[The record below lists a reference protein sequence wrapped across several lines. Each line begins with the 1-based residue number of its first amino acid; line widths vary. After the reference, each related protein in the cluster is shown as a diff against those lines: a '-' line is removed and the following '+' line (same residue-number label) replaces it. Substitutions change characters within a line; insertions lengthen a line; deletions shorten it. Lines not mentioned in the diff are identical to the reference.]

1 MDDKLTN
8 IALAKYIKVEEVEKE
23 TTKGWVE
30 WGEGN
35 AMPQYLIDL
44 YQSSP
49 VHGSLVNSISF
60 MIAGKGFK
68 SENPASQ
75 VNIAKLELDNIL
87 GSSALDLKLQGGVYW
102 ELIYSMDHTRIV
114 QVNHL
119 PYENVRLAI
128 SDEEDHVCGVWYSR
142 DWQDIRKQKNK
153 PEYVP
158 LFNPEDQSPRQVL
171 FFHLHSVGSLYYPR
185 PDYISSKDWIELTR
199 HISEYHVNNILNGF
213 FPSFHINFPN
223 GEPSP
228 EAQRL
233 ISREIERNLSG
244 TQNAGKFLI
253 TFTKGKDEAP
263 VIQPFPVTDADK
275 QYEYLS
281 KEATS
286 QIIVAHRVTSPLLMG
301 VRTDG
306 NGLGSNTDEIKAALY
321 VFTKQVIEPFQ
332 RIITDAV
339 EQILAFN
346 GVPSQVTIE
355 KNDII
360 EIAQEQGALP
370 SDTTAAA
377 PIDVASQALN
387 GAQIASLLEIIVQT
401 TANVLT
407 VPSAKAITTA
417 SFPMLSQEQINSI
430 FDNLSTTP
438 INPATV
444 LSALK
449 KKVLAAEEEENSFAP
464 TKEMA
469 AEAELGLKWREEYKR
484 GGTEVGVARARDI
497 SNMRNLSLDTV
508 ARMNSY
514 FARHE
519 VDKEALGWN
528 QGEEGFP
535 TAGRIAWQLWGG
547 DPGKDWAARILE
559 RANSQSCAGGWNDFS
574 DEQGAAFIE
583 QLKAKA
589 EYINDEWELLSD
601 EKVTDALAEEDF
613 VLQCQSLD
621 SYAKGDESERS
632 QWGDAGLYK
641 LRYAYSQN
649 LSANSRD
656 FCIEMVAMS
665 KAGAVFKYEDI
676 QQMSDDGVNGEFAPA
691 GQSEYDI
698 FRWVGGAY
706 CHHFWKRQIYFRK
719 QEKGKFLPNKGL
731 ENDKRVGNVPY
742 VKPKGIEGIAP
753 INRPGRGS
761 LKYG

>member
-1 MDDKLTN
+1 MDNITN
-8 IALAKYIKVEEVEKE
+8 LAFAKYIKVEEVEKE

-228 EAQRL
+228 EAQRI

-253 TFTKGKDEAP
+253 TFTKSKDEAP

-346 GVPSQVTIE
+346 GVPSQVIIE

-360 EIAQEQGALP
+360 EMQAE
-370 SDTTAAA
+370 TTV
-377 PIDVASQALN
+377 IQQS
-387 GAQIASLLEIIVQT
+387 E
-401 TANVLT
+401 
-407 VPSAKAITTA
+407 
-417 SFPMLSQEQINSI
+417 
-430 FDNLSTTP
+430 
-438 INPATV
+438 
-444 LSALK
+444 K
-449 KKVLAAEEEENSFAP
+449 KKIKLAEEETSFAP

-508 ARMNSY
+508 TRMNSY

-528 QGEEGFP
+528 QGEDGFP

-559 RANSQSCAGGWNDFS
+559 RANAQSCAGGWNDFS

-589 EYINDEWELLSD
+589 EYINDEWELLS
-601 EKVTDALAEEDF
+601 EERVTDALAEEDF

-691 GQSEYDI
+691 GQSSYDI

-731 ENDKRVGNVPY
+731 DNDKRVGNVPY

>member
-1 MDDKLTN
+1 
-8 IALAKYIKVEEVEKE
+8 
-23 TTKGWVE
+23 
-30 WGEGN
+30 
-35 AMPQYLIDL
+35 
-44 YQSSP
+44 
-49 VHGSLVNSISF
+49 
-60 MIAGKGFK
+60 
-68 SENPASQ
+68 
-75 VNIAKLELDNIL
+75 
-87 GSSALDLKLQGGVYW
+87 
-102 ELIYSMDHTRIV
+102 
-114 QVNHL
+114 
-119 PYENVRLAI
+119 
-128 SDEEDHVCGVWYSR
+128 
-142 DWQDIRKQKNK
+142 
-153 PEYVP
+153 
-158 LFNPEDQSPRQVL
+158 
-171 FFHLHSVGSLYYPR
+171 LHSVGSLYYPR

-213 FPSFHINFPN
+213 FPSFHINFGN

-228 EAQRL
+228 EAQR
-233 ISREIERNLSG
+233 IIMKEIEKSLSG

-253 TFTKGKDEAP
+253 TFTKSKDEAP
-263 VIQPFPVTDADK
+263 EIQPFPVTDADK
-275 QYEYLS
+275 QYQYLS
-281 KEATS
+281 TEATS

-339 EQILAFN
+339 EDILAFN
-346 GVPSQVTIE
+346 QVPSHVTIE

-370 SDTTAAA
+370 ADSTTAA

-417 SFPMLSQEQINSI
+417 SFPMLSQDQINSI

-449 KKVLAAEEEENSFAP
+449 KKVLAAEETSFAP

-497 SNMRNLSLDTV
+497 SNMRNLSIDTV
-508 ARMNSY
+508 TRMNSY
-514 FARHE
+514 FSRHE
-519 VDKEALGWN
+519 VDKQADGWN
-528 QGEEGFP
+528 DGEDGFP
-535 TAGRIAWQLWGG
+535 SAGRIAWQLWGG
-547 DPGKDWAARILE
+547 DPGRDWAARIVE
-559 RANSQSCAGGWNDFS
+559 RVKQSHQEFT
-574 DEQGAAFIE
+574 DEQGKIFIE
-583 QLKAKA
+583 RLKEKA
-589 EYINDEWELLSD
+589 EYINDEWELLSEED
-601 EKVTDALAEEDF
+601 VTDPLSEEDF
-613 VLQCQSLD
+613 VLQCQSLG

-632 QWGDAGLYK
+632 KWGDSGLYK

-656 FCIEMVAMS
+656 FCVEMVGLS

-676 QQMSDDGVNGEFAPA
+676 QQMSDDGVNGEFAPE
-691 GQSEYDI
+691 GQSTYDI
-698 FRWVGGAY
+698 FRWKGGAF

-731 ENDKRVGNVPY
+731 DNDVRVGNVPY
-742 VKPKGIEGIAP
+742 VKPKGFESVAP
-753 INRPGRGS
+753 INTPSRGS
-761 LKYG
+761 LKYS

>member
-1 MDDKLTN
+1 MDNITN
-8 IALAKYIKVEEVEKE
+8 LQLAKYIKIEEVEKE
-23 TTKGWVE
+23 SRQGWVE

-35 AMPQYLIDL
+35 MMPQYLIDL

-68 SENPASQ
+68 SENPAAQ
-75 VNIAKLELDNIL
+75 VQISKLKLDDIL
-87 GSSALDLKLQGGVYW
+87 PASALDLKLQGGVYW
-102 ELIYSMDHTRIV
+102 EVIYSMDHSKIV
-114 QVNHL
+114 KVNHL

-128 SDEEDHVCGVWYSR
+128 SDSEDEVCGVWYSR
-142 DWQDIRKQKNK
+142 DWADIRKQKNR

-158 LFNPEDQSPRQVL
+158 MFNPEDPSPRQIL
-171 FFHLHSVGSLYYPR
+171 FFHMHSVGSLYYPR

-213 FPSFHINFPN
+213 FPSFHINFGN

-228 EAQRL
+228 EAQRM
-233 ISREIERNLSG
+233 IMNEIERNISG

-253 TFTKGKDEAP
+253 TFSKSKDESP
-263 VIQPFPVTDADK
+263 EIQPFPVTDADK
-275 QYEYLS
+275 QYQYLS
-281 KEATS
+281 TEATS

-339 EQILAFN
+339 QDILAYN
-346 GVPSQVTIE
+346 GTPATVTIE

-360 EIAQEQGALP
+360 EIAQEAGVVSGPAD
-370 SDTTAAA
+370 SAAA
-377 PIDVASQALN
+377 PVDVASQALN

-407 VPSAKAITTA
+407 VPSAKAITVA
-417 SFPMLSQEQINSI
+417 SFPMLSPEQINSI
-430 FDNLSTTP
+430 FDNLSSTP

-444 LSALK
+444 LSSIK
-449 KKVLAAEEEENSFAP
+449 KKDS
-464 TKEMA
+464 
-469 AEAELGLKWREEYKR
+469 AELMCCS
-484 GGTEVGVARARDI
+484 ADQ
-497 SNMRNLSLDTV
+497 M
-508 ARMNSY
+508 
-514 FARHE
+514 
-519 VDKEALGWN
+519 
-528 QGEEGFP
+528 
-535 TAGRIAWQLWGG
+535 
-547 DPGKDWAARILE
+547 
-559 RANSQSCAGGWNDFS
+559 DFT
-574 DEQGAAFIE
+574 DEQGQIFIE
-583 QLKAKA
+583 KLKEKA
-589 EYINDEWELLSD
+589 EYISDEWELLSEED
-601 EKVTDALAEEDF
+601 VTDADAEKDF
-613 VLQCQSLD
+613 VFQCQSLG
-621 SYAKGDESERS
+621 SYANGDESERS
-632 QWGDAGLYK
+632 KWGDAGLYK

-656 FCIEMVAMS
+656 FCIEMVGMS

-676 QQMSDDGVNGEFAPA
+676 QKMSDAGVNGEFAPE
-691 GQSEYDI
+691 GQSTYDI
-698 FRWVGGAY
+698 FRYVGGAY
-706 CHHFWKRQIYFRK
+706 CHHVWKRQIYFRK
-719 QEKGKFLPNKGL
+719 QSKGKFLPNKGL

-761 LKYG
+761 LKYS

>member
-1 MDDKLTN
+1 MDKN
-8 IALAKYIKVEEVEKE
+8 IANLAFARYIKVEEVEKE

-35 AMPQYLIDL
+35 SMPNYLIDL

-68 SENPASQ
+68 SENPSSQ
-75 VNIAKLELDNIL
+75 VNIAKLELDSIL
-87 GSSALDLKLQGGVYW
+87 GSTALDLKLQGGVYW
-102 ELIYSMDHTRIV
+102 EVIYSMDHTRIV
-114 QVNHL
+114 KVNHL

-128 SDEEDHVCGVWYSR
+128 SDEEDKVCGVYYSR
-142 DWQDIRKQKNK
+142 DWMDIRKGKNR

-158 LFNPEDQSPRQVL
+158 LFNPEDPSPRQVL
-171 FFHLHSVGSLYYPR
+171 FFHLHSVGSMYYPR

-213 FPSFHINFPN
+213 FPSFHINFAN

-228 EAQRL
+228 EAQRM
-233 ISREIERNLSG
+233 ISREIEKNLSG
-244 TQNAGKFLI
+244 THNAGKFLI
-253 TFTKGKDEAP
+253 TFTKSKDEAP
-263 VIQPFPVTDADK
+263 NIQAFPITDADK

-332 RIITDAV
+332 RIITGAV
-339 EQILAFN
+339 EDILAFN
-346 GVPSQVTIE
+346 QVPSKVIIE

-360 EIAQEQGALP
+360 EMKEN
-370 SDTTAAA
+370 
-377 PIDVASQALN
+377 VA
-387 GAQIASLLEIIVQT
+387 IVQQ
-401 TANVLT
+401 
-407 VPSAKAITTA
+407 S
-417 SFPMLSQEQINSI
+417 E
-430 FDNLSTTP
+430 
-438 INPATV
+438 
-444 LSALK
+444 K
-449 KKVLAAEEEENSFAP
+449 KKLIHAEDSFAP

-469 AEAELGLKWREEYKR
+469 AEAELGLKWREQYKR

-497 SNMRNLSLDTV
+497 SNLRNLSLDTV
-508 ARMNSY
+508 TRMNSY

-519 VDKEALGWN
+519 VDKQAEGWN
-528 QGEEGFP
+528 VGEDGYP
-535 TAGRIAWQLWGG
+535 SAGRIAWQLWGG
-547 DPGKDWAARILE
+547 DPGRDWAARILE
-559 RANSQSCAGGWNDFS
+559 RTEQCHHDFS
-574 DEQGAAFIE
+574 DEQGATFIE
-583 QLKAKA
+583 KLKAKA
-589 EYINDEWELLSD
+589 EYINDEWELLSEED
-601 EKVTDALAEEDF
+601 VTDPLAEEDF

-632 QWGDAGLYK
+632 QWGDSGLYK

-676 QQMSDDGVNGEFAPA
+676 QVMSDDGVNGEFAPQ
-691 GQSEYDI
+691 GQSSYDI
-698 FRWVGGAY
+698 FRWKGGAF

-719 QEKGKFLPNKGL
+719 QEKGRFLPNKGL
-731 ENDKRVGNVPY
+731 DNDKRVGNVPY
-742 VKPKGIEGIAP
+742 VKPKGFESVAP
-753 INRPGRGS
+753 INTPSRGS
-761 LKYG
+761 LKYS

>member
-1 MDDKLTN
+1 MDNITN
-8 IALAKYIKVEEVEKE
+8 LAFAKYIKVEEVEKE

-253 TFTKGKDEAP
+253 TFTKSKDEAP

-360 EIAQEQGALP
+360 EMQAE
-370 SDTTAAA
+370 TTV
-377 PIDVASQALN
+377 IQQS
-387 GAQIASLLEIIVQT
+387 E
-401 TANVLT
+401 
-407 VPSAKAITTA
+407 
-417 SFPMLSQEQINSI
+417 
-430 FDNLSTTP
+430 
-438 INPATV
+438 
-444 LSALK
+444 K
-449 KKVLAAEEEENSFAP
+449 KKIKLAEEENSFAP

-508 ARMNSY
+508 TRMNSY

-547 DPGKDWAARILE
+547 DPGKDWAARIVE
-559 RANSQSCAGGWNDFS
+559 RTKQSHQEFT
-574 DEQGAAFIE
+574 DEQGAIFIE
-583 QLKAKA
+583 KLKAKA
-589 EYINDEWELLSD
+589 EYINDEWELLS
-601 EKVTDALAEEDF
+601 EERVTDALAEEDF

-731 ENDKRVGNVPY
+731 DNDKRVGNVPY

>member
-23 TTKGWVE
+23 TNKGWVE
-30 WGEGN
+30 WGEQN
-35 AMPQYLIDL
+35 SMPNYLIDL

-68 SENPASQ
+68 TDNPTGQ
-75 VNIAKLELDNIL
+75 VQISKLKLDDIL
-87 GSSALDLKLQGGVYW
+87 GASALDLKLQGGVYW

-119 PYENVRLAI
+119 PFENVRLAI
-128 SDEEDHVCGVWYSR
+128 SDEEDHVCGVYYSR
-142 DWQDIRKQKNK
+142 DWQDIRKQRNR

-158 LFNPEDQSPRQVL
+158 LFNPEDPSPRQVL

-213 FPSFHINFPN
+213 FPSFHINFGN

-228 EAQRL
+228 EAQRM
-233 ISREIERNLSG
+233 IMKEIEKNLSG

-253 TFTKGKDEAP
+253 TFTKSKDEAP
-263 VIQPFPVTDADK
+263 EIQPFPVTDADK
-275 QYEYLS
+275 QYQYLS
-281 KEATS
+281 TEATS

-332 RIITDAV
+332 RIITNAV
-339 EQILAFN
+339 EDILAFN
-346 GVPSQVTIE
+346 QVPSKVTIE

-360 EIAQEQGALP
+360 EMKEE
-370 SDTTAAA
+370 AA
-377 PIDVASQALN
+377 
-387 GAQIASLLEIIVQT
+387 IVQQ
-401 TANVLT
+401 
-407 VPSAKAITTA
+407 S
-417 SFPMLSQEQINSI
+417 E
-430 FDNLSTTP
+430 
-438 INPATV
+438 
-444 LSALK
+444 K
-449 KKVLAAEEEENSFAP
+449 KKLKLAEEDSFAP

-469 AEAELGLKWREEYKR
+469 AEAELGLKWREEYGR

-508 ARMNSY
+508 TRMNSY
-514 FARHE
+514 FSRHE
-519 VDKEALGWN
+519 VDKEAEGWN
-528 QGEEGFP
+528 DGEDGFP

-547 DPGKDWAARILE
+547 DPGRDWAARILE
-559 RANSQSCAGGWNDFS
+559 RANAQSCASGWNDFS

-589 EYINDEWELLSD
+589 EYINDEWELLSEED
-601 EKVTDALAEEDF
+601 VTDPLAEEDF

-621 SYAKGDESERS
+621 NYAKGDESERS
-632 QWGDAGLYK
+632 KWGDSGLYK

-676 QQMSDDGVNGEFAPA
+676 QQMSDDGVNGEFAPE
-691 GQSEYDI
+691 GQSSYDI
-698 FRWVGGAY
+698 FRWKGGAF
-706 CHHFWKRQIYFRK
+706 CHHYWKRQIYFRK

-731 ENDKRVGNVPY
+731 ENDTRVGNVPY
-742 VKPKGIEGIAP
+742 VKPKGFESVAP
-753 INRPGRGS
+753 INTPSRGS
-761 LKYG
+761 LKYS

>member
-119 PYENVRLAI
+119 PFENVRLAI

-346 GVPSQVTIE
+346 GVPSKVIIE

-360 EIAQEQGALP
+360 EMQAE
-370 SDTTAAA
+370 TTV
-377 PIDVASQALN
+377 IQQS
-387 GAQIASLLEIIVQT
+387 E
-401 TANVLT
+401 
-407 VPSAKAITTA
+407 
-417 SFPMLSQEQINSI
+417 
-430 FDNLSTTP
+430 
-438 INPATV
+438 
-444 LSALK
+444 K
-449 KKVLAAEEEENSFAP
+449 KKIKLAEEENSFAP

-706 CHHFWKRQIYFRK
+706 CHHHWRRQIYFRK

-731 ENDKRVGNVPY
+731 DNDKRVGNVPY

>member
-119 PYENVRLAI
+119 PFENVRLAI

-253 TFTKGKDEAP
+253 TFTKSKDEAP
-263 VIQPFPVTDADK
+263 VIQSFPVTDADK

-346 GVPSQVTIE
+346 GVPSQVIIE

-360 EIAQEQGALP
+360 EMQAE
-370 SDTTAAA
+370 TTV
-377 PIDVASQALN
+377 IQQS
-387 GAQIASLLEIIVQT
+387 E
-401 TANVLT
+401 
-407 VPSAKAITTA
+407 
-417 SFPMLSQEQINSI
+417 
-430 FDNLSTTP
+430 
-438 INPATV
+438 
-444 LSALK
+444 K
-449 KKVLAAEEEENSFAP
+449 KKIKLAEEETSFAP

-508 ARMNSY
+508 TRMNSY

-528 QGEEGFP
+528 QGEDGFP

-559 RANSQSCAGGWNDFS
+559 RANAQSCAGGWNDFS

-589 EYINDEWELLSD
+589 EYINDEWELLS
-601 EKVTDALAEEDF
+601 EERVTDALAEEDF

-706 CHHFWKRQIYFRK
+706 CHHHWRRQIYFRK

-731 ENDKRVGNVPY
+731 DNDKRVGNVPY

>member
-1 MDDKLTN
+1 MDNNLTN
-8 IALAKYIKVEEVEKE
+8 LAFSRYIKVEEVEKE
-23 TTKGWVE
+23 TTRGWVE

-35 AMPQYLIDL
+35 SMPNYLIDL

-75 VNIAKLELDNIL
+75 VNIAKLELDSIL
-87 GSSALDLKLQGGVYW
+87 GSTALDLKLQGGVYW
-102 ELIYSMDHTRIV
+102 EVIYSMDHTRIV
-114 QVNHL
+114 KVNHL

-128 SDEEDHVCGVWYSR
+128 SDSEDHVCGVWYSR
-142 DWQDIRKQKNK
+142 DWMDIRKQKNK

-158 LFNPEDQSPRQVL
+158 LFNPEDPSPRQVI
-171 FFHLHSVGSLYYPR
+171 FFHLHSVGSMYYPR

-213 FPSFHINFPN
+213 FPSFHINFAN

-228 EAQRL
+228 EAQRM

-244 TQNAGKFLI
+244 THNAGKFLI
-253 TFTKGKDEAP
+253 TFTKNKEEAP
-263 VIQPFPVTDADK
+263 NIQAFPITDADK

-332 RIITDAV
+332 RIITTAV
-339 EQILAFN
+339 EEILAFN
-346 GVPSQVTIE
+346 GVPSQVIIE

-360 EIAQEQGALP
+360 EIAQEAGAVSGP
-370 SDTTAAA
+370 AETTAA

-407 VPSAKAITTA
+407 VPSAKAITLA
-417 SFPMLSQEQINSI
+417 SFPMLSLEQINSI
-430 FDNLSTTP
+430 FDNLSSTP

-444 LSALK
+444 LSSIK
-449 KKVLAAEEEENSFAP
+449 KKDDAALMCCS
-464 TKEMA
+464 
-469 AEAELGLKWREEYKR
+469 AE
-484 GGTEVGVARARDI
+484 
-497 SNMRNLSLDTV
+497 
-508 ARMNSY
+508 
-514 FARHE
+514 
-519 VDKEALGWN
+519 
-528 QGEEGFP
+528 Q
-535 TAGRIAWQLWGG
+535 Q
-547 DPGKDWAARILE
+547 
-559 RANSQSCAGGWNDFS
+559 DFT
-574 DEQGAAFIE
+574 DEQGKVFIE
-583 QLKAKA
+583 QLKEKA
-589 EYINDEWELLSD
+589 EYINDEWELLSEED
-601 EKVTDALAEEDF
+601 VTDVDAESEF

-621 SYAKGDESERS
+621 SYAKGDESTRS
-632 QWGDAGLYK
+632 QWGDSGLYK

-676 QQMSDDGVNGEFAPA
+676 QQMSDAGVNGEFAPA
-691 GQSEYDI
+691 GQSTYDI
-698 FRWVGGAY
+698 FRFVGGAY
-706 CHHFWKRQIYFRK
+706 CHHVWKRQIYFRK
-719 QEKGKFLPNKGL
+719 QEKGRFLPNKGL

-761 LKYG
+761 LKYS

>member
-1 MDDKLTN
+1 MDNITN
-8 IALAKYIKVEEVEKE
+8 LQFAKYIKVEEVEKE
-23 TTKGWVE
+23 TTRGWVE

-35 AMPQYLIDL
+35 SMPNYLIDL

-75 VNIAKLELDNIL
+75 VNIAKLELDSIL

-102 ELIYSMDHTRIV
+102 EVIYSMDHTRIV
-114 QVNHL
+114 KVNHL

-128 SDEEDHVCGVWYSR
+128 SDSEDHVCGVWYSR
-142 DWQDIRKQKNK
+142 DWMDIRKAKNK

-158 LFNPEDQSPRQVL
+158 LFNPEDPSPRQVL
-171 FFHLHSVGSLYYPR
+171 FFHLHSVGSMYYPR

-213 FPSFHINFPN
+213 FPSFHINFAN

-228 EAQRL
+228 EAQRM
-233 ISREIERNLSG
+233 ISKEIERNLSG
-244 TQNAGKFLI
+244 THNAGKFLI
-253 TFTKGKDEAP
+253 TFTKNKEEAP
-263 VIQPFPVTDADK
+263 NIQAFPITDADK

-332 RIITDAV
+332 RIITGAV
-339 EQILAFN
+339 EEILAFN
-346 GVPSQVTIE
+346 QVPSKVTIE

-360 EIAQEQGALP
+360 EMSE
-370 SDTTAAA
+370 
-377 PIDVASQALN
+377 
-387 GAQIASLLEIIVQT
+387 
-401 TANVLT
+401 
-407 VPSAKAITTA
+407 
-417 SFPMLSQEQINSI
+417 
-430 FDNLSTTP
+430 
-438 INPATV
+438 PATV
-444 LSALK
+444 VKQSEK
-449 KKVLAAEEEENSFAP
+449 KKNILAHVAQAAEVNSFAP

-469 AEAELGLKWREEYKR
+469 AEAELGLKWREEYGR

-508 ARMNSY
+508 TRMNSY
-514 FARHE
+514 FSRHA
-519 VDKEALGWN
+519 VDKEASGWN
-528 QGEEGFP
+528 QGEDGFP
-535 TAGRIAWQLWGG
+535 SAGRIAWQLWGG
-547 DPGKDWAARILE
+547 DPGQDWAARILE
-559 RANSQSCAGGWNDFS
+559 RTTQSKQDFT
-574 DEQGAAFIE
+574 DEQGKIFIE
-583 QLKAKA
+583 RLKEKA
-589 EYINDEWELLSD
+589 EYISDEWELLSEED
-601 EKVTDALAEEDF
+601 VTDPLAEEDF

-632 QWGDAGLYK
+632 QWGDSGLYK

-656 FCIEMVAMS
+656 FCIEMVGMS
-665 KAGAVFKYEDI
+665 KDGAVFKYEDI
-676 QQMSDDGVNGEFAPA
+676 QQMSDDGVNGEFAPT
-691 GQSEYDI
+691 GQSSYDI
-698 FRWVGGAY
+698 FRWKGGAF

-719 QEKGKFLPNKGL
+719 QEKGRFLPNKGL
-731 ENDKRVGNVPY
+731 DNDKRVGNVPY
-742 VKPKGIEGIAP
+742 VKPKGFESIAP
-753 INRPGRGS
+753 INTPSRGS
-761 LKYG
+761 LKYS

>member
-1 MDDKLTN
+1 MDNITN
-8 IALAKYIKVEEVEKE
+8 LAFAKYIKVEEVEKE
-23 TTKGWVE
+23 TTRGWVE

-119 PYENVRLAI
+119 PFENVRLAI

-213 FPSFHINFPN
+213 FPSFHINFAN

-228 EAQRL
+228 EAQRM

-253 TFTKGKDEAP
+253 TFTKNKDEAP

-360 EIAQEQGALP
+360 EMQAE
-370 SDTTAAA
+370 TTV
-377 PIDVASQALN
+377 IQQS
-387 GAQIASLLEIIVQT
+387 E
-401 TANVLT
+401 
-407 VPSAKAITTA
+407 
-417 SFPMLSQEQINSI
+417 
-430 FDNLSTTP
+430 
-438 INPATV
+438 
-444 LSALK
+444 K
-449 KKVLAAEEEENSFAP
+449 KKIILAEEETSFAP

-508 ARMNSY
+508 TRMNSY

-519 VDKEALGWN
+519 VDKEAEGWN
-528 QGEEGFP
+528 EGEDGFP

-547 DPGKDWAARILE
+547 DPGKEWAARILE
-559 RANSQSCAGGWNDFS
+559 RANAQSCAGGWNDFS

-601 EKVTDALAEEDF
+601 EKVTDPLAEEDF

-621 SYAKGDESERS
+621 SYAKGDESARS
-632 QWGDAGLYK
+632 QWGDSGLYK

-691 GQSEYDI
+691 GQSSYDI
-698 FRWVGGAY
+698 FRWVGGSF
-706 CHHFWKRQIYFRK
+706 CHHYWKRQIYFRK
-719 QEKGKFLPNKGL
+719 QEKGRFLPNKGL
-731 ENDKRVGNVPY
+731 DNDKRVGNVPY

-761 LKYG
+761 LKYS

>member
-1 MDDKLTN
+1 MRLQLLTHHQTTYTMDDKLTN

-23 TTKGWVE
+23 TNKGWVE

-35 AMPQYLIDL
+35 SMPNYLIDL

-68 SENPASQ
+68 TDNPTGQ
-75 VNIAKLELDNIL
+75 VQIAKLKLDDIL
-87 GSSALDLKLQGGVYW
+87 GASALDLKLQGGVYW

-128 SDEEDHVCGVWYSR
+128 SDEEDHVCGVYYSR
-142 DWQDIRKQKNK
+142 DWQDIRKQRNR

-158 LFNPEDQSPRQVL
+158 LFNPEDPSPRQVL

-213 FPSFHINFPN
+213 FPSFHINFGN

-228 EAQRL
+228 EAQRM
-233 ISREIERNLSG
+233 IMKEIEKNLSG

-253 TFTKGKDEAP
+253 TFTKSKDEAP
-263 VIQPFPVTDADK
+263 EIQPFPVTDADK
-275 QYEYLS
+275 QYQYLS
-281 KEATS
+281 TEATS

-332 RIITDAV
+332 RIITNAV
-339 EQILAFN
+339 EDILAFN
-346 GVPSQVTIE
+346 QVPSKVTIE

-360 EIAQEQGALP
+360 EMKEE
-370 SDTTAAA
+370 AA
-377 PIDVASQALN
+377 
-387 GAQIASLLEIIVQT
+387 IVQQ
-401 TANVLT
+401 
-407 VPSAKAITTA
+407 S
-417 SFPMLSQEQINSI
+417 E
-430 FDNLSTTP
+430 
-438 INPATV
+438 
-444 LSALK
+444 K
-449 KKVLAAEEEENSFAP
+449 KKLKLAEEDSFAP

-469 AEAELGLKWREEYKR
+469 AEAELGLKWREEYGR

-508 ARMNSY
+508 TRMNSY
-514 FARHE
+514 FSRHE
-519 VDKEALGWN
+519 VDKEADGWN
-528 QGEEGFP
+528 DGEDGFP

-547 DPGKDWAARILE
+547 DPGRDCAARIVE
-559 RANSQSCAGGWNDFS
+559 RTKQSHQEFTD
-574 DEQGAAFIE
+574 DQGKIFIE
-583 QLKAKA
+583 KLKEKA
-589 EYINDEWELLSD
+589 EYINDEWELLSEED
-601 EKVTDALAEEDF
+601 VTDPLAEEDF
-613 VLQCQSLD
+613 ILQCQSLD

-632 QWGDAGLYK
+632 KWGDSGLYK

-656 FCIEMVAMS
+656 FCIEMVGMS

-676 QQMSDDGVNGEFAPA
+676 QQMSDDGVNGEFAPE
-691 GQSEYDI
+691 GQSSYDI
-698 FRWVGGAY
+698 FRWKGGAF
-706 CHHFWKRQIYFRK
+706 CHHYWKRQIYFRK

-731 ENDKRVGNVPY
+731 ENDTRVGNVPY
-742 VKPKGIEGIAP
+742 VKPKGFESVAP
-753 INRPGRGS
+753 INTPSRGS
-761 LKYG
+761 LKYS

>member
-35 AMPQYLIDL
+35 AMPNYLIDL

-68 SENPASQ
+68 TDNPSGQ
-75 VNIAKLELDNIL
+75 VQLSKLQLDKIL
-87 GSSALDLKLQGGVYW
+87 GASALDLKLQGGVYW
-102 ELIYSMDHTRIV
+102 ELIYSMDHTKIV

-128 SDEEDHVCGVWYSR
+128 SDEHDEVCGVWYSR
-142 DWQDIRKQKNK
+142 DWQDIRKQKNR

-158 LFNPEDQSPRQVL
+158 LFNPSDPSPRQVL

-213 FPSFHINFPN
+213 FPSFHISFVN

-228 EAQRL
+228 EAQRT
-233 ISREIERNLSG
+233 IMKEIERNLSG

-253 TFTKGKDEAP
+253 TFNKNKEEAP
-263 VIQPFPVTDADK
+263 QIQPFPVTDADK
-275 QYEYLS
+275 QYQYLS
-281 KEATS
+281 TEATS

-306 NGLGSNTDEIKAALY
+306 NGLGSNKDEIKAALY

-339 EQILAFN
+339 EEILAFN
-346 GVPSQVTIE
+346 GVPSSVTIE

-360 EIAQEQGALP
+360 EMNEAPAV
-370 SDTTAAA
+370 TT
-377 PIDVASQALN
+377 
-387 GAQIASLLEIIVQT
+387 VQQ
-401 TANVLT
+401 
-407 VPSAKAITTA
+407 S
-417 SFPMLSQEQINSI
+417 E
-430 FDNLSTTP
+430 
-438 INPATV
+438 
-444 LSALK
+444 K
-449 KKVLAAEEEENSFAP
+449 KKIKLAEESFSP

-469 AEAELGLKWREEYKR
+469 AEAELGLKWREEYGR

-508 ARMNSY
+508 TRMNSY
-514 FARHE
+514 FLRHE
-519 VDKEALGWN
+519 VDKEATGWN
-528 QGEEGFP
+528 DGEDGFP
-535 TAGRIAWQLWGG
+535 SAGRIAWQLWGG
-547 DPGKDWAARILE
+547 DPGKEWAARILE
-559 RANSQSCAGGWNDFS
+559 RTEQSCQTFS
-574 DEQGAAFIE
+574 DDQGKIFIE
-583 QLKAKA
+583 KLKEKA
-589 EYINDEWELLSD
+589 EYINDEWELLSEED
-601 EKVTDALAEEDF
+601 VTDPIAEEDF

-621 SYAKGDESERS
+621 SYANGDESERS
-632 QWGDAGLYK
+632 QWGDSGLYK

-656 FCIEMVAMS
+656 FCVEMVAMS

-676 QQMSDDGVNGEFAPA
+676 QAMSDDGVNGEFAPE
-691 GQSEYDI
+691 GQSSYSI
-698 FRWVGGAY
+698 FRWKGGVY
-706 CHHFWKRQIYFRK
+706 CHHYWKRQIYFRK

-742 VKPKGIEGIAP
+742 VKPKGFESVAP
-753 INRPGRGS
+753 INTPSRGS
-761 LKYG
+761 LKYS

>member
-1 MDDKLTN
+1 MDNNLTN
-8 IALAKYIKVEEVEKE
+8 LAFAKYIKVEEVEKE

-35 AMPQYLIDL
+35 AMPNYLIDL

-75 VNIAKLELDNIL
+75 VEIAKLELDSIL
-87 GSSALDLKLQGGVYW
+87 GSTALDLKLQGGVYW
-102 ELIYSMDHTRIV
+102 EVIYSMDHTRIV
-114 QVNHL
+114 KVNHL

-128 SDEEDHVCGVWYSR
+128 SDNEDHVCGVWYSR
-142 DWQDIRKQKNK
+142 DWMDIRKQKNK

-158 LFNPEDQSPRQVL
+158 LFNPEDPSPRQVL
-171 FFHLHSVGSLYYPR
+171 FFHLHSVGSMYYPR

-213 FPSFHINFPN
+213 FPSFHINFAN

-228 EAQRL
+228 EAQRM

-244 TQNAGKFLI
+244 THNAGKFLI
-253 TFTKGKDEAP
+253 TFTKNKEEAP
-263 VIQPFPVTDADK
+263 NIQAFPITDADK

-332 RIITDAV
+332 RIITTAV
-339 EQILAFN
+339 EEILAFN
-346 GVPSQVTIE
+346 GVPSEVTIE

-360 EIAQEQGALP
+360 EMQENV
-370 SDTTAAA
+370 T
-377 PIDVASQALN
+377 V
-387 GAQIASLLEIIVQT
+387 VQQ
-401 TANVLT
+401 
-407 VPSAKAITTA
+407 SA
-417 SFPMLSQEQINSI
+417 E
-430 FDNLSTTP
+430 
-438 INPATV
+438 
-444 LSALK
+444 K
-449 KKVLAAEEEENSFAP
+449 KKLIHAEDSFAP

-469 AEAELGLKWREEYKR
+469 AEAELGLKWREEYGR

-497 SNMRNLSLDTV
+497 SNLRNLSLDTV
-508 ARMNSY
+508 QRMNSY
-514 FARHE
+514 FSRHE
-519 VDKEALGWN
+519 VDKEASGWN
-528 QGEEGFP
+528 QGEDGFP
-535 TAGRIAWQLWGG
+535 SAGRVAWQLWGG
-547 DPGKDWAARILE
+547 DPGQEWAARILE
-559 RANSQSCAGGWNDFS
+559 RTELSHQDFS
-574 DEQGAAFIE
+574 DEQGKVFIE
-583 QLKAKA
+583 KLKEKA
-589 EYINDEWELLSD
+589 EYINDEWELLSEED
-601 EKVTDALAEEDF
+601 VTDPLAEEDF

-621 SYAKGDESERS
+621 SYAKGDESTRS
-632 QWGDAGLYK
+632 QWGDSGLYK

-676 QQMSDDGVNGEFAPA
+676 QQMSDAGVNGEFAPE
-691 GQSEYDI
+691 GQSTYDI
-698 FRWVGGAY
+698 FRWKGGAF

-719 QEKGKFLPNKGL
+719 QEKGRFLPNKGL
-731 ENDKRVGNVPY
+731 DNDKRVGNVPY
-742 VKPKGIEGIAP
+742 VKPKGFESIAP
-753 INRPGRGS
+753 INTPSRGS
-761 LKYG
+761 LKYS

>member
-1 MDDKLTN
+1 MDNITN
-8 IALAKYIKVEEVEKE
+8 LAFAKYIKVEEVEKE

-119 PYENVRLAI
+119 PFENVRLAI

-228 EAQRL
+228 EAQRI

-253 TFTKGKDEAP
+253 TFTKSKDEAP

-360 EIAQEQGALP
+360 EMQAE
-370 SDTTAAA
+370 TTV
-377 PIDVASQALN
+377 IQQS
-387 GAQIASLLEIIVQT
+387 E
-401 TANVLT
+401 
-407 VPSAKAITTA
+407 
-417 SFPMLSQEQINSI
+417 
-430 FDNLSTTP
+430 
-438 INPATV
+438 
-444 LSALK
+444 K
-449 KKVLAAEEEENSFAP
+449 KKIILAEEETSFAP

-508 ARMNSY
+508 TRMNSY

-589 EYINDEWELLSD
+589 EYIDDEWELLSD
-601 EKVTDALAEEDF
+601 EKVTDPLAEEDF

-691 GQSEYDI
+691 GQSSYDI
-698 FRWVGGAY
+698 FRWVGGAF
-706 CHHFWKRQIYFRK
+706 CHHHWRRQIYFRK

-731 ENDKRVGNVPY
+731 DNDKRVGNVPY

>member
-119 PYENVRLAI
+119 PFENVRLAI
-128 SDEEDHVCGVWYSR
+128 SDEEDKVVGVWYSR
-142 DWQDIRKQKNK
+142 DWQDIRKQKNR

-360 EIAQEQGALP
+360 EMQAE
-370 SDTTAAA
+370 TTV
-377 PIDVASQALN
+377 IQQS
-387 GAQIASLLEIIVQT
+387 E
-401 TANVLT
+401 
-407 VPSAKAITTA
+407 
-417 SFPMLSQEQINSI
+417 
-430 FDNLSTTP
+430 
-438 INPATV
+438 
-444 LSALK
+444 K
-449 KKVLAAEEEENSFAP
+449 KKVLAAEEEETSFAP

-508 ARMNSY
+508 TRMNSY

-528 QGEEGFP
+528 QGEDGFP

-547 DPGKDWAARILE
+547 DPGKEWAARILE
-559 RANSQSCAGGWNDFS
+559 RANAQSCAGGWNDFS

-601 EKVTDALAEEDF
+601 EKVTDPLAEEDF

-691 GQSEYDI
+691 GQSSYDI
-698 FRWVGGAY
+698 FRWVGGAF
-706 CHHFWKRQIYFRK
+706 CHHHWRRQIYFRK

-731 ENDKRVGNVPY
+731 DNDKRVGNVPY

>member
-1 MDDKLTN
+1 MDNITN
-8 IALAKYIKVEEVEKE
+8 LQLAKYIKIEEVEKE
-23 TTKGWVE
+23 SRQGWVE

-35 AMPQYLIDL
+35 MMPQYLIDL

-68 SENPASQ
+68 SENPAAQ
-75 VNIAKLELDNIL
+75 VQIAKLKLDDIL
-87 GSSALDLKLQGGVYW
+87 PASALDLKLQGGVYW
-102 ELIYSMDHTRIV
+102 EVIYSMDHSKIV
-114 QVNHL
+114 KVNHL

-128 SDEEDHVCGVWYSR
+128 TDSEDHVCGVWYSR
-142 DWQDIRKQKNK
+142 DWADIRKQKNR

-158 LFNPEDQSPRQVL
+158 MFNPEDASPRQVL
-171 FFHLHSVGSLYYPR
+171 FFHMHSVGSLYYPR

-213 FPSFHINFPN
+213 FPSFHINFGN

-228 EAQRL
+228 EAQRM
-233 ISREIERNLSG
+233 IMNEIERNISG

-253 TFTKGKDEAP
+253 TFSKSKDESP
-263 VIQPFPVTDADK
+263 DIQPFPVTDADK
-275 QYEYLS
+275 QYQYLS
-281 KEATS
+281 TEATS

-339 EQILAFN
+339 QDILAYN
-346 GVPSQVTIE
+346 GTPATVTIE

-360 EIAQEQGALP
+360 EIAQEAGVVSGPA
-370 SDTTAAA
+370 DTAAA
-377 PIDVASQALN
+377 PVDVASQALN
-387 GAQIASLLEIIVQT
+387 SAQIASLLEIIVQT

-407 VPSAKAITTA
+407 VPSAKAITVA
-417 SFPMLSQEQINSI
+417 SFPMLSPEQINSI
-430 FDNLSTTP
+430 FDNLSSTP

-444 LSALK
+444 LSSIK
-449 KKVLAAEEEENSFAP
+449 KKDS
-464 TKEMA
+464 
-469 AEAELGLKWREEYKR
+469 AELMCCS
-484 GGTEVGVARARDI
+484 ADQ
-497 SNMRNLSLDTV
+497 M
-508 ARMNSY
+508 
-514 FARHE
+514 
-519 VDKEALGWN
+519 
-528 QGEEGFP
+528 
-535 TAGRIAWQLWGG
+535 
-547 DPGKDWAARILE
+547 
-559 RANSQSCAGGWNDFS
+559 DFT
-574 DEQGAAFIE
+574 DEQGKIFIE
-583 QLKAKA
+583 KLKEKA
-589 EYINDEWELLSD
+589 EYISDQWELLSEED
-601 EKVTDALAEEDF
+601 VIDADAEKDF

-621 SYAKGDESERS
+621 SYAKGDESDRS

-649 LSANSRD
+649 LTANSRD
-656 FCIEMVAMS
+656 FCIEMVGMS

-676 QQMSDDGVNGEFAPA
+676 QDMSDAGVNGEFAPE
-691 GQSEYDI
+691 GQSTYDI
-698 FRWVGGAY
+698 FRYVGGSY

-719 QEKGKFLPNKGL
+719 QEKGRFLPNKGL

-742 VKPKGIEGIAP
+742 VKPKGIEAIAP

-761 LKYG
+761 LKYS

>member
-1 MDDKLTN
+1 MDNNVTN
-8 IALAKYIKVEEVEKE
+8 LAFARYIKVEEVEKE

-75 VNIAKLELDNIL
+75 VNMAKLQLDSIL

-128 SDEEDHVCGVWYSR
+128 SDEEDKVVGVWYSR

-158 LFNPEDQSPRQVL
+158 LFNPEDQAPRQVL

-199 HISEYHVNNILNGF
+199 HISEYHVNNIFNGF
-213 FPSFHINFPN
+213 FPSFHINFAN

-228 EAQRL
+228 EAQRM

-253 TFTKGKDEAP
+253 TFTKNKDEAP

-332 RIITDAV
+332 RIITTAV

-346 GVPSQVTIE
+346 GVPSEVVIE

-360 EIAQEQGALP
+360 EIAQEEGALP
-370 SDTTAAA
+370 ADTTAAA

-417 SFPMLSQEQINSI
+417 SFPMLTPEQINSI
-430 FDNLSTTP
+430 FDNLSSTP

-444 LSALK
+444 LSAIK
-449 KKVLAAEEEENSFAP
+449 KKDDAALMCCSAD
-464 TKEMA
+464 EM
-469 AEAELGLKWREEYKR
+469 
-484 GGTEVGVARARDI
+484 
-497 SNMRNLSLDTV
+497 
-508 ARMNSY
+508 
-514 FARHE
+514 
-519 VDKEALGWN
+519 
-528 QGEEGFP
+528 
-535 TAGRIAWQLWGG
+535 
-547 DPGKDWAARILE
+547 
-559 RANSQSCAGGWNDFS
+559 DFT
-574 DEQGAAFIE
+574 DEQGKIFIE
-583 QLKAKA
+583 RLKEKA
-589 EYINDEWELLSD
+589 EYISDEWELLSEED
-601 EKVTDALAEEDF
+601 VTDPLAEEDF

-621 SYAKGDESERS
+621 SYAKGDESARS

-676 QQMSDDGVNGEFAPA
+676 QKMSDDGVNGEFAPA
-691 GQSEYDI
+691 GQSTYDI
-698 FRWVGGAY
+698 FRYVGGSF
-706 CHHFWKRQIYFRK
+706 CHHVWKRQIYFRK
-719 QEKGKFLPNKGL
+719 QEKGRFLPNKGL
-731 ENDKRVGNVPY
+731 DNDKRVGNVPY

-761 LKYG
+761 LKYS

>member
-1 MDDKLTN
+1 MDKN
-8 IALAKYIKVEEVEKE
+8 IANLAFARYIKVEEVEKE

-35 AMPQYLIDL
+35 SMPNYLIDL

-75 VNIAKLELDNIL
+75 VEMAKLELDSIL
-87 GSSALDLKLQGGVYW
+87 GSTALDLKLQGGVYW
-102 ELIYSMDHTRIV
+102 EVIYSMDHTRIV
-114 QVNHL
+114 KVNHL

-128 SDEEDHVCGVWYSR
+128 SDSEDEVVGVWYSR
-142 DWQDIRKQKNK
+142 DWMDIRKQKNK

-158 LFNPEDQSPRQVL
+158 LFNPEDPSPRQVL
-171 FFHLHSVGSLYYPR
+171 FFHLHSVGSMYYPR

-213 FPSFHINFPN
+213 FPSFHINFAN

-228 EAQRL
+228 EAQRM

-244 TQNAGKFLI
+244 THNAGKFLI
-253 TFTKGKDEAP
+253 TFTKNKEEAP
-263 VIQPFPVTDADK
+263 NIQAFPITDADK

-360 EIAQEQGALP
+360 EM
-370 SDTTAAA
+370 
-377 PIDVASQALN
+377 QA
-387 GAQIASLLEIIVQT
+387 ETIVIQQ
-401 TANVLT
+401 
-407 VPSAKAITTA
+407 S
-417 SFPMLSQEQINSI
+417 E
-430 FDNLSTTP
+430 
-438 INPATV
+438 
-444 LSALK
+444 K
-449 KKVLAAEEEENSFAP
+449 KKIILAEEETSFAP

-508 ARMNSY
+508 TRMNSY

-519 VDKEALGWN
+519 VDKEAEGWN
-528 QGEEGFP
+528 DGEDGFP

-547 DPGKDWAARILE
+547 DPGKEWAARILE
-559 RANSQSCAGGWNDFS
+559 RANAQSCAGGWNDFS

-601 EKVTDALAEEDF
+601 EKVTDPLAEEDF

-691 GQSEYDI
+691 GQSSYDI
-698 FRWVGGAY
+698 FRWVGGAF
-706 CHHFWKRQIYFRK
+706 CHHYWKRQIYFRK

-731 ENDKRVGNVPY
+731 DNDKRVGNVPY
-742 VKPKGIEGIAP
+742 VKTKGIEGIAP

>member
-1 MDDKLTN
+1 MDNNVTN
-8 IALAKYIKVEEVEKE
+8 LAFARYIKVEEVEKE

-60 MIAGKGFK
+60 MIAGKGLK

-75 VNIAKLELDNIL
+75 VNMAKLQLDSIL

-128 SDEEDHVCGVWYSR
+128 SDEEDKVVGVWYSR

-158 LFNPEDQSPRQVL
+158 LFNPEDQAPRQVL

-213 FPSFHINFPN
+213 FPSFHINFAN

-228 EAQRL
+228 EAQRM

-253 TFTKGKDEAP
+253 TFTKNKDEAP

-332 RIITDAV
+332 RIITTAV

-346 GVPSQVTIE
+346 GVPSEVVIE

-360 EIAQEQGALP
+360 EIAQEEGALP
-370 SDTTAAA
+370 ADTTAAA

-407 VPSAKAITTA
+407 IPSAKAITTA
-417 SFPMLSQEQINSI
+417 SFPMLTPEQINGI
-430 FDNLSTTP
+430 FDNLSSTP

-444 LSALK
+444 LSAIK
-449 KKVLAAEEEENSFAP
+449 KKDDAALMCCSADQ
-464 TKEMA
+464 M
-469 AEAELGLKWREEYKR
+469 
-484 GGTEVGVARARDI
+484 
-497 SNMRNLSLDTV
+497 
-508 ARMNSY
+508 
-514 FARHE
+514 
-519 VDKEALGWN
+519 
-528 QGEEGFP
+528 
-535 TAGRIAWQLWGG
+535 
-547 DPGKDWAARILE
+547 
-559 RANSQSCAGGWNDFS
+559 DFT
-574 DEQGAAFIE
+574 DEQGKIFIE
-583 QLKAKA
+583 KLKEKA
-589 EYINDEWELLSD
+589 EYISDEWELLSEED
-601 EKVTDALAEEDF
+601 VTDPLAEEDF

-621 SYAKGDESERS
+621 SYAKGDESARS

-656 FCIEMVAMS
+656 FCIEMVGMS

-676 QQMSDDGVNGEFAPA
+676 QKMSDDGVNGEFAPA
-691 GQSEYDI
+691 GQSTYDI
-698 FRWVGGAY
+698 FRYVGGSF
-706 CHHFWKRQIYFRK
+706 CHHVWKRQIYFRK
-719 QEKGKFLPNKGL
+719 QEKGRFLPNKGL
-731 ENDKRVGNVPY
+731 DNDKRVGNVPY
-742 VKPKGIEGIAP
+742 VKPKVIEGIAP

-761 LKYG
+761 LKYS

>member
-1 MDDKLTN
+1 MDKN
-8 IALAKYIKVEEVEKE
+8 IANLAFARYIKVEEVEKE
-23 TTKGWVE
+23 TTRGWVE

-35 AMPQYLIDL
+35 SMPNYLIDL

-75 VNIAKLELDNIL
+75 VNIAKLELDSIL

-102 ELIYSMDHTRIV
+102 EVIYSMDHTRIV
-114 QVNHL
+114 KVNHL

-128 SDEEDHVCGVWYSR
+128 SDSEDHVCGVWYSR
-142 DWQDIRKQKNK
+142 DWMDIRKAKNR

-158 LFNPEDQSPRQVL
+158 LFNPEDPSPRQVL
-171 FFHLHSVGSLYYPR
+171 FFHLHSVGSMYYPR

-213 FPSFHINFPN
+213 FPSFHINFAN

-228 EAQRL
+228 EAQRM
-233 ISREIERNLSG
+233 ISKEIERNLSG
-244 TQNAGKFLI
+244 THNAGKFLI
-253 TFTKGKDEAP
+253 TFTKNKEEAP
-263 VIQPFPVTDADK
+263 NIQAFPVTDADK

-332 RIITDAV
+332 RIITSAV
-339 EQILAFN
+339 EEILAFN
-346 GVPSQVTIE
+346 QVPSKVTIE

-360 EIAQEQGALP
+360 EMSE
-370 SDTTAAA
+370 
-377 PIDVASQALN
+377 
-387 GAQIASLLEIIVQT
+387 
-401 TANVLT
+401 
-407 VPSAKAITTA
+407 
-417 SFPMLSQEQINSI
+417 
-430 FDNLSTTP
+430 
-438 INPATV
+438 PATV
-444 LSALK
+444 VQQSQK
-449 KKVLAAEEEENSFAP
+449 KKLILAEDSFAP

-469 AEAELGLKWREEYKR
+469 AEAELGLKWREEYGR

-508 ARMNSY
+508 TRMNSY
-514 FARHE
+514 FSRHA
-519 VDKEALGWN
+519 VDKEASGWN
-528 QGEEGFP
+528 QGEDGFP
-535 TAGRIAWQLWGG
+535 SAGRIAWQLWGG
-547 DPGKDWAARILE
+547 DPGRDWAARILE
-559 RANSQSCAGGWNDFS
+559 RTTQSRQDFT
-574 DEQGAAFIE
+574 DEEGKKFIE
-583 QLKAKA
+583 RLKEKA
-589 EYINDEWELLSD
+589 EYISDEWELLSEEEVTNVDD
-601 EKVTDALAEEDF
+601 EADF

-621 SYAKGDESERS
+621 SYAKGDESDRS
-632 QWGDAGLYK
+632 QWGDSGLYK

-691 GQSEYDI
+691 GQSTYDI
-698 FRWVGGAY
+698 FRYVGGAF

-719 QEKGKFLPNKGL
+719 QEKGRFLPNKGL
-731 ENDKRVGNVPY
+731 DNDKRVGNVPY

-761 LKYG
+761 LKYS

>member
-23 TTKGWVE
+23 TNRGWVE

-35 AMPQYLIDL
+35 SMPNYLIDL

-68 SENPASQ
+68 TENPTGQ
-75 VNIAKLELDNIL
+75 VQISKLKLDDIL
-87 GSSALDLKLQGGVYW
+87 GASALDLKLQGGVYW

-128 SDEEDHVCGVWYSR
+128 SDEEDHVCGVYYSR
-142 DWQDIRKQKNK
+142 DWQDIRKQRNR

-158 LFNPEDQSPRQVL
+158 LFNPEDPSPRQVL

-213 FPSFHINFPN
+213 FPSFHINFGN

-228 EAQRL
+228 EAQRM
-233 ISREIERNLSG
+233 IMKEIEKNLSG

-253 TFTKGKDEAP
+253 TFTKSKDEAP
-263 VIQPFPVTDADK
+263 EIQPFPVTDADK
-275 QYEYLS
+275 QYQYLS
-281 KEATS
+281 TEATS

-332 RIITDAV
+332 RIITNAV
-339 EQILAFN
+339 EDILAFN
-346 GVPSQVTIE
+346 QVPSKVTIE

-360 EIAQEQGALP
+360 EMKEE
-370 SDTTAAA
+370 AA
-377 PIDVASQALN
+377 
-387 GAQIASLLEIIVQT
+387 IVQQ
-401 TANVLT
+401 
-407 VPSAKAITTA
+407 S
-417 SFPMLSQEQINSI
+417 E
-430 FDNLSTTP
+430 
-438 INPATV
+438 
-444 LSALK
+444 K
-449 KKVLAAEEEENSFAP
+449 KKLKLAEESFAP

-469 AEAELGLKWREEYKR
+469 AEAELGLKWREEYGR

-508 ARMNSY
+508 TRMNSY
-514 FARHE
+514 FSRHE
-519 VDKEALGWN
+519 VDKEADGWN
-528 QGEEGFP
+528 DGEDGFP

-547 DPGKDWAARILE
+547 DPGKKWAARIVE
-559 RANSQSCAGGWNDFS
+559 RTKQSHQEFT
-574 DEQGAAFIE
+574 DEQGAVFIE
-583 QLKAKA
+583 KLKEKA
-589 EYINDEWELLSD
+589 EYINDEWELLSEED
-601 EKVTDALAEEDF
+601 VTDPLAEEDF

-632 QWGDAGLYK
+632 KWGDSGLYK

-676 QQMSDDGVNGEFAPA
+676 QQMSDAGVNGEFAPE
-691 GQSEYDI
+691 GQSSYDI
-698 FRWVGGAY
+698 FRWKGGAF
-706 CHHFWKRQIYFRK
+706 CHHYFKRQIYFRK

-731 ENDKRVGNVPY
+731 DNDKRVGNVPY
-742 VKPKGIEGIAP
+742 VKPKGFESVAP
-753 INRPGRGS
+753 INTPSRGS
-761 LKYG
+761 LKYS

>member
-1 MDDKLTN
+1 MDNNLTN
-8 IALAKYIKVEEVEKE
+8 LAFAKYIKVEEVEKE

-35 AMPQYLIDL
+35 AMPNYLIDL

-75 VNIAKLELDNIL
+75 VEMAKLELDSIL
-87 GSSALDLKLQGGVYW
+87 GSTALDLKLQGGVYW
-102 ELIYSMDHTRIV
+102 EVIYSMDHTRIV
-114 QVNHL
+114 KVNHL

-128 SDEEDHVCGVWYSR
+128 SDSEDEVVGVWYSR
-142 DWQDIRKQKNK
+142 DWMDIRKQKNK

-158 LFNPEDQSPRQVL
+158 LFNPEDPSPRQVL
-171 FFHLHSVGSLYYPR
+171 FFHLHSVGSMYYPR

-213 FPSFHINFPN
+213 FPSFHINFAN

-228 EAQRL
+228 EAQRM

-244 TQNAGKFLI
+244 THNAGKFLI
-253 TFTKGKDEAP
+253 TFTKNKEEAP
-263 VIQPFPVTDADK
+263 NIQAFPITDADK

-332 RIITDAV
+332 RIITTAV

-346 GVPSQVTIE
+346 GVPSKVTIE

-360 EIAQEQGALP
+360 EMQ
-370 SDTTAAA
+370 DNVT
-377 PIDVASQALN
+377 V
-387 GAQIASLLEIIVQT
+387 VQQ
-401 TANVLT
+401 
-407 VPSAKAITTA
+407 SA
-417 SFPMLSQEQINSI
+417 E
-430 FDNLSTTP
+430 
-438 INPATV
+438 
-444 LSALK
+444 K
-449 KKVLAAEEEENSFAP
+449 KKLIHADAE
-464 TKEMA
+464 
-469 AEAELGLKWREEYKR
+469 
-484 GGTEVGVARARDI
+484 
-497 SNMRNLSLDTV
+497 
-508 ARMNSY
+508 
-514 FARHE
+514 
-519 VDKEALGWN
+519 
-528 QGEEGFP
+528 Q
-535 TAGRIAWQLWGG
+535 Q
-547 DPGKDWAARILE
+547 
-559 RANSQSCAGGWNDFS
+559 DFT
-574 DEQGAAFIE
+574 DEQGKVFIE
-583 QLKAKA
+583 KLKEKA
-589 EYINDEWELLSD
+589 EYINDEWELLSEED
-601 EKVTDALAEEDF
+601 VTDVDAESEF

-621 SYAKGDESERS
+621 SYAKGDESARS
-632 QWGDAGLYK
+632 QWGDSGLYK

-656 FCIEMVAMS
+656 FCIEMVGMS

-676 QQMSDDGVNGEFAPA
+676 QRMSDAGVNGEFAPE
-691 GQSEYDI
+691 GQNTYDI
-698 FRWVGGAY
+698 FRWKGGAF

-719 QEKGKFLPNKGL
+719 QEKGRFLPNKGL
-731 ENDKRVGNVPY
+731 DNDKRVGNVPY
-742 VKPKGIEGIAP
+742 VKPKGFESIAP
-753 INRPGRGS
+753 INTPSRGS
-761 LKYG
+761 LKFS

>member
-1 MDDKLTN
+1 MDNITN
-8 IALAKYIKVEEVEKE
+8 LAFAKYIKVEEVEKE

-228 EAQRL
+228 EAQRI

-253 TFTKGKDEAP
+253 TFTKSKDEAP

-346 GVPSQVTIE
+346 GVPSQVIIE

-360 EIAQEQGALP
+360 EMQAE
-370 SDTTAAA
+370 TTV
-377 PIDVASQALN
+377 IQQS
-387 GAQIASLLEIIVQT
+387 E
-401 TANVLT
+401 
-407 VPSAKAITTA
+407 
-417 SFPMLSQEQINSI
+417 
-430 FDNLSTTP
+430 
-438 INPATV
+438 
-444 LSALK
+444 K
-449 KKVLAAEEEENSFAP
+449 KKIKLAEEETSFAP

-508 ARMNSY
+508 TRMNSY

-528 QGEEGFP
+528 QGEDGFP

-559 RANSQSCAGGWNDFS
+559 RANAQSCAGGWNDFS

-589 EYINDEWELLSD
+589 EYT
-601 EKVTDALAEEDF
+601 VT
-613 VLQCQSLD
+613 
-621 SYAKGDESERS
+621 
-632 QWGDAGLYK
+632 
-641 LRYAYSQN
+641 
-649 LSANSRD
+649 
-656 FCIEMVAMS
+656 
-665 KAGAVFKYEDI
+665 
-676 QQMSDDGVNGEFAPA
+676 
-691 GQSEYDI
+691 
-698 FRWVGGAY
+698 
-706 CHHFWKRQIYFRK
+706 
-719 QEKGKFLPNKGL
+719 
-731 ENDKRVGNVPY
+731 
-742 VKPKGIEGIAP
+742 
-753 INRPGRGS
+753 
-761 LKYG
+761 

>member
-1 MDDKLTN
+1 MDNITN
-8 IALAKYIKVEEVEKE
+8 LQFAKYIKVEEVEKE

-35 AMPQYLIDL
+35 SMPNYLIDL

-75 VNIAKLELDNIL
+75 VNIAKLELDSIL

-102 ELIYSMDHTRIV
+102 EVIYSMDHTRIV
-114 QVNHL
+114 KVNHL

-128 SDEEDHVCGVWYSR
+128 SDSEDHVCGVWYSR
-142 DWQDIRKQKNK
+142 DWMDIRKAKNR

-158 LFNPEDQSPRQVL
+158 LFNPEDPSPRQVL
-171 FFHLHSVGSLYYPR
+171 FFHLHSVGSMYYPR

-213 FPSFHINFPN
+213 FPSFHINFAN

-228 EAQRL
+228 EAQRM
-233 ISREIERNLSG
+233 ISKEIERNLSG
-244 TQNAGKFLI
+244 THNAGKFLI
-253 TFTKGKDEAP
+253 TFTKNKEEAP
-263 VIQPFPVTDADK
+263 NIQAFPITDADK

-332 RIITDAV
+332 RIITGAV
-339 EQILAFN
+339 QEILAFN
-346 GVPSQVTIE
+346 QVPSKVTIE

-370 SDTTAAA
+370 VASTDTAAT
-377 PIDVASQALN
+377 IDVASQALN

-407 VPSAKAITTA
+407 VPSAKAITIA
-417 SFPMLSQEQINSI
+417 SFPMLTQDQINSI
-430 FDNLSTTP
+430 FDNLSSTP

-444 LSALK
+444 LSQK
-449 KKVLAAEEEENSFAP
+449 KKKLILAEDSFAP

-469 AEAELGLKWREEYKR
+469 VEAELGLKWRDEYGR

-508 ARMNSY
+508 TRMNSY
-514 FARHE
+514 FSRHA
-519 VDKEALGWN
+519 VDKEASGWN
-528 QGEEGFP
+528 QGEDGFP
-535 TAGRIAWQLWGG
+535 SAGRIAWQLWGG

-559 RANSQSCAGGWNDFS
+559 RTTQSKQDFT
-574 DEQGAAFIE
+574 DEQGKIFIE
-583 QLKAKA
+583 RLKEKA
-589 EYINDEWELLSD
+589 EYISDEWELLSEEEVTNVDD
-601 EKVTDALAEEDF
+601 ESDF

-621 SYAKGDESERS
+621 SYAKGDESDRS
-632 QWGDAGLYK
+632 QWGDSGLYK

-656 FCIEMVAMS
+656 FCIEMVGMS

-691 GQSEYDI
+691 GQSTYDI
-698 FRWVGGAY
+698 FRYVGGSF

-719 QEKGKFLPNKGL
+719 QEKGRFLPNKGL
-731 ENDKRVGNVPY
+731 DNDKRVGNVPY

-761 LKYG
+761 LKYS

>member
-119 PYENVRLAI
+119 PFENVRLAI

-142 DWQDIRKQKNK
+142 DWQDIRKQKNR

-228 EAQRL
+228 EAQRI

-253 TFTKGKDEAP
+253 TFTKSKDEAP

-360 EIAQEQGALP
+360 EMQAE
-370 SDTTAAA
+370 TTV
-377 PIDVASQALN
+377 IQQS
-387 GAQIASLLEIIVQT
+387 E
-401 TANVLT
+401 
-407 VPSAKAITTA
+407 
-417 SFPMLSQEQINSI
+417 
-430 FDNLSTTP
+430 
-438 INPATV
+438 
-444 LSALK
+444 K
-449 KKVLAAEEEENSFAP
+449 KKIKLAEEETSFAP

-508 ARMNSY
+508 TRMNSY

-528 QGEEGFP
+528 QGEDGFP

-559 RANSQSCAGGWNDFS
+559 RANAQSCAGGWNDFS

-589 EYINDEWELLSD
+589 EYIDDEWELLS
-601 EKVTDALAEEDF
+601 EERVTDALAEEDF

-691 GQSEYDI
+691 GQSSYDI

-731 ENDKRVGNVPY
+731 DNDKRVGNVPY

>member
-119 PYENVRLAI
+119 PFENVRLAI

-253 TFTKGKDEAP
+253 TFTKSKDEAP

-360 EIAQEQGALP
+360 EMQAE
-370 SDTTAAA
+370 TTV
-377 PIDVASQALN
+377 IQQS
-387 GAQIASLLEIIVQT
+387 E
-401 TANVLT
+401 
-407 VPSAKAITTA
+407 
-417 SFPMLSQEQINSI
+417 
-430 FDNLSTTP
+430 
-438 INPATV
+438 
-444 LSALK
+444 K
-449 KKVLAAEEEENSFAP
+449 KKIKLAEEETSFAP

-469 AEAELGLKWREEYKR
+469 AEAELGLKWREEYNR

-497 SNMRNLSLDTV
+497 SNMRNLSIDTV

-547 DPGKDWAARILE
+547 DPGKDWAARIVE
-559 RANSQSCAGGWNDFS
+559 RTKQSHQEFT
-574 DEQGAAFIE
+574 DEQGAIFIE
-583 QLKAKA
+583 KLKAKA
-589 EYINDEWELLSD
+589 EYINDEWELLS
-601 EKVTDALAEEDF
+601 EERVTDALAEEDF

>member
-119 PYENVRLAI
+119 PFENVRLAI

-360 EIAQEQGALP
+360 EMQAE
-370 SDTTAAA
+370 TTV
-377 PIDVASQALN
+377 IQQS
-387 GAQIASLLEIIVQT
+387 E
-401 TANVLT
+401 
-407 VPSAKAITTA
+407 
-417 SFPMLSQEQINSI
+417 
-430 FDNLSTTP
+430 
-438 INPATV
+438 
-444 LSALK
+444 K
-449 KKVLAAEEEENSFAP
+449 KKIKLAEEENSFAP

-508 ARMNSY
+508 TRMNSY

-559 RANSQSCAGGWNDFS
+559 RANAQSCAGGWNDFS

-621 SYAKGDESERS
+621 SYATS
-632 QWGDAGLYK
+632 
-641 LRYAYSQN
+641 
-649 LSANSRD
+649 
-656 FCIEMVAMS
+656 
-665 KAGAVFKYEDI
+665 
-676 QQMSDDGVNGEFAPA
+676 
-691 GQSEYDI
+691 
-698 FRWVGGAY
+698 
-706 CHHFWKRQIYFRK
+706 
-719 QEKGKFLPNKGL
+719 
-731 ENDKRVGNVPY
+731 
-742 VKPKGIEGIAP
+742 
-753 INRPGRGS
+753 
-761 LKYG
+761 

>member
-1 MDDKLTN
+1 MDNITN
-8 IALAKYIKVEEVEKE
+8 LAFAKYIKVEEVEKE

-228 EAQRL
+228 EAQRI

-253 TFTKGKDEAP
+253 TFTKSKDEAP

-346 GVPSQVTIE
+346 GVPSQVIIE

-360 EIAQEQGALP
+360 EMQAE
-370 SDTTAAA
+370 TTV
-377 PIDVASQALN
+377 IQQS
-387 GAQIASLLEIIVQT
+387 E
-401 TANVLT
+401 
-407 VPSAKAITTA
+407 
-417 SFPMLSQEQINSI
+417 
-430 FDNLSTTP
+430 
-438 INPATV
+438 
-444 LSALK
+444 K
-449 KKVLAAEEEENSFAP
+449 KKIKLAEEETSFAP

-508 ARMNSY
+508 TRMNSY
-514 FARHE
+514 FAWHE

-559 RANSQSCAGGWNDFS
+559 RANAQSCAGGWNDFS

-583 QLKAKA
+583 KLKAKA
-589 EYINDEWELLSD
+589 EYINDEWELLS
-601 EKVTDALAEEDF
+601 EERVTDALAEEDF

-691 GQSEYDI
+691 GQSGYDI

-706 CHHFWKRQIYFRK
+706 CHHYWKRQIYFRK

-731 ENDKRVGNVPY
+731 DNDKRVGNVPY

>member
-30 WGEGN
+30 WGDAN
-35 AMPQYLIDL
+35 SMPNYLIDL

-119 PYENVRLAI
+119 PFENVRLAI

-253 TFTKGKDEAP
+253 TFTKSKDEAP

-346 GVPSQVTIE
+346 GVPSQVIIE

-360 EIAQEQGALP
+360 EMQAE
-370 SDTTAAA
+370 TTV
-377 PIDVASQALN
+377 IQQS
-387 GAQIASLLEIIVQT
+387 E
-401 TANVLT
+401 
-407 VPSAKAITTA
+407 
-417 SFPMLSQEQINSI
+417 
-430 FDNLSTTP
+430 
-438 INPATV
+438 
-444 LSALK
+444 K
-449 KKVLAAEEEENSFAP
+449 KKIKLAEEETSFAP

-508 ARMNSY
+508 TRMNSY

-528 QGEEGFP
+528 QGEDGFP

-559 RANSQSCAGGWNDFS
+559 RANAQSCAGGWNDFS

-589 EYINDEWELLSD
+589 EYINDEWELLS
-601 EKVTDALAEEDF
+601 EERVTDALAEEDF

-691 GQSEYDI
+691 GQSSYDI

-731 ENDKRVGNVPY
+731 DNDKRVGNVPY

>member
-1 MDDKLTN
+1 MDNITN
-8 IALAKYIKVEEVEKE
+8 LAFAKYIKVEEVEKE
-23 TTKGWVE
+23 TTRGWVE

-68 SENPASQ
+68 SDNPASQ
-75 VNIAKLELDNIL
+75 VQMAKLELDSIL

-128 SDEEDHVCGVWYSR
+128 SDEDDKVVGVWYSR
-142 DWQDIRKQKNK
+142 DWQDIRKQKNR

-213 FPSFHINFPN
+213 FPSFHINFAN

-228 EAQRL
+228 EAQRM
-233 ISREIERNLSG
+233 ISREIEKNLSG

-253 TFTKGKDEAP
+253 TFTKNKDEAP

-339 EQILAFN
+339 EQILSFN
-346 GVPSQVTIE
+346 GVPSKVTIE
-355 KNDII
+355 RNDII
-360 EIAQEQGALP
+360 EMQAE
-370 SDTTAAA
+370 TTT
-377 PIDVASQALN
+377 V
-387 GAQIASLLEIIVQT
+387 VQQSGKKKVS
-401 TANVLT
+401 TA
-407 VPSAKAITTA
+407 
-417 SFPMLSQEQINSI
+417 
-430 FDNLSTTP
+430 
-438 INPATV
+438 
-444 LSALK
+444 
-449 KKVLAAEEEENSFAP
+449 KVLAAEEDSSFAP

-469 AEAELGLKWREEYKR
+469 AEAELGLKWREEYNR

-508 ARMNSY
+508 TRMNSY

-528 QGEEGFP
+528 DGEDGFP

-559 RANSQSCAGGWNDFS
+559 RANAQSCAGEWNDFS

-589 EYINDEWELLSD
+589 EYINDEWELLS
-601 EKVTDALAEEDF
+601 EEIVTDPLAEEDF

-632 QWGDAGLYK
+632 QWGDSGLYK

-665 KAGAVFKYEDI
+665 KDGAVFKYEDI
-676 QQMSDDGVNGEFAPA
+676 QQMSDDGVNGEFAPM
-691 GQSEYDI
+691 GQSSYDI
-698 FRWVGGAY
+698 FRWKGGAF
-706 CHHFWKRQIYFRK
+706 CHHYWKRQIYFRK
-719 QEKGKFLPNKGL
+719 TEKGKFLPNKGL
-731 ENDKRVGNVPY
+731 DNDKRVGNVPY
-742 VKPKGIEGIAP
+742 VKPKGFESVAP
-753 INRPGRGS
+753 INTPSRGS